1 MEGEVMMHRRSRS
14 AGFTLVEVLVALA
27 LMAAMATIAWR
38 GIDGMLRSRE
48 ISQQRLQATE
58 RLQTA
63 LAQWETDLRQLQD
76 SSQVNPLAFD
86 GASLLL
92 TRRQPYGLQV
102 VMWSLRNGR
111 LQRWE
116 SPVVT
121 TRSALTE
128 AYAMSAQ
135 ALARDQQ
142 QLVVL
147 DGVSSWQLYY
157 YRNNSW
163 SNAQSSGD
171 EAAEPGAPPAPAPR
185 RTLPSGVRMLLE
197 FAPGGGLQGRLTRQ
211 IELELPQ

>member
-1 MEGEVMMHRRSRS
+1 MGRRAGSR
-14 AGFTLVEVLVALA
+14 GFTLVEVLVALA

-48 ISQQRLQATE
+48 ISQQRLQGTE

-92 TRRQPYGLQV
+92 TRRQRDGLQV

-128 AYAMSAQ
+128 AYAMSTQ
-135 ALARDQQ
+135 ALAQDQQ
-142 QLVVL
+142 QLIVL
-147 DGVSSWQLYY
+147 EGLASWQLYY

-171 EAAEPGAPPAPAPR
+171 ETTSAGGSGGTAST

-197 FAPGGGLQGRLTRQ
+197 FAPGGELQGRLTRQ

>member
-1 MEGEVMMHRRSRS
+1 MGRRAGSR
-14 AGFTLVEVLVALA
+14 GFTLVEVLVALA

-48 ISQQRLQATE
+48 ISQQRLQGTE
-58 RLQTA
+58 RLQTT

-92 TRRQPYGLQV
+92 TRRQRDGLQV

-128 AYAMSAQ
+128 AYAMSTQ
-135 ALARDQQ
+135 ALAQDQQ
-142 QLVVL
+142 QLIVL
-147 DGVSSWQLYY
+147 EGLASWQLYY

-171 EAAEPGAPPAPAPR
+171 ETTSAGGSGGTAST

-197 FAPGGGLQGRLTRQ
+197 FAPGGELQGRLTRQ